1 MMSIHV
7 SLAVG
12 LACLAGINTHPTAVN
27 GKLYSASNSETSLTL
42 LFQNN
47 LNFTDDANHIGTIL
61 LDPMT
66 LASGAKACA
75 AIGETLIP
83 QAAIQNYTSDFQH
96 SLAYNAYAGRASQRQ
111 SYIIKDGTVTVDETS
126 RKLIFGRVPCGYQTL
141 PVLCTQSSNQNMAEN
156 AVATS
161 ANKITVASNGNA
173 FVGFRN
179 QKSFRFQGIPFA
191 NPPSRFEYSTLYS
204 PKGRVINATAYGPD
218 CSQGSDLQV
227 TPYIPKAGSTKNLRP
242 VHLWIHGGGFTGGN
256 GADPGSDGGQLASRE
271 DIVVVEINYRLST
284 LGFLA
289 VPGTNITGNYG
300 IADQVVG
307 IKWVIENIASFGG
320 DPEKIV
326 ISGGSAGA
334 GSVRTHLGSPKS
346 IGKFRGAIAM
356 SNLGGGVDLGLDG
369 DYGTTYSSYLS
380 IADSYN
386 RSAALF
392 SEAGCNQATVE
403 AQVACLKTIP
413 AQTIVNL
420 ATVARYVVQDGVYVT
435 TGSLNVYNSNG
446 STASVN
452 TIWGNI
458 VNDGASFSTYSTKP
472 IANHTQGLMV
482 GLGISEAYAQK
493 IIDSGLFPYWDT
505 GNATLDSFNV
515 SQRIATDKTFRC
527 IDQATV
533 YAGVHSGAFKTSYYY
548 QLERAYGGYNPNNVD
563 GIGPIEPGYP
573 NGDPE
578 KPYFRLHGADMP
590 WVFVSG
596 VPPDAVSKFSD
607 CPKANLYTIR
617 DDNDLRSVQLSS
629 AYFASF
635 VRELQPNPEATYL
648 SVRGYTDSIAG
659 VAASDAWEP
668 VSGLEGPIK
677 RLDVVSKTDT
687 FQDREQCNFLNY
699 SVSYY
704 INERLKR
711 GKLI

>member
-1 MMSIHV
+1 MR
-7 SLAVG
+7 LCVG
-12 LACLAGINTHPTAVN
+12 LAARLGCLAGVIAHPATP
-27 GKLYSASNSETSLTL
+27 SAKFNDTSNSATSLTL
-42 LFQNN
+42 LYQNN
-47 LNFTDDANHIGTIL
+47 LNFTDDVNHIGAVL
-61 LDPMT
+61 LDPMI

-75 AIGETLIP
+75 AIGESLIS
-83 QAAIQNYTSDFQH
+83 QAAIRNHTYDFER
-96 SLAYNAYAGRASQRQ
+96 SLAYIAYAGRASQGQ
-111 SYIIKDGTVTVDETS
+111 SYMIEDGTVTVDQTS
-126 RKLIFGRVPCGYQTL
+126 GELIFGRAPCGTNQTL

-161 ANKITVASNGNA
+161 ANEIVVASNGNT
-173 FVGFRN
+173 FIGFRN

-191 NPPSRFEYSTLYS
+191 DPPSRFEFSRLYS
-204 PKGRVINATAYGPD
+204 PKGRAINATAYGAN
-218 CSQGSDLQV
+218 CAQGSDPTSSEDCLFVNIQ
-227 TPYIPKAGSTKNLRP
+227 TPYIPKAGSTKDLRP

-256 GADPGSDGGQLASRE
+256 GADAGSDGGQLASRE

-289 VPGTNITGNYG
+289 VPGTNVTGNYG

-307 IKWVIENIASFGG
+307 IEWVAENIAAFGG

-334 GSVRTHLGSPKS
+334 GSVRTHLGSPRS

-392 SEAGCNQATVE
+392 SEAGCNQTSVE
-403 AQVACLKTIP
+403 AQVACLRTVP

-435 TGSLNVYNSNG
+435 TDNLNVYNRNG

-452 TIWGNI
+452 TIWGTAAD
-458 VNDGASFSTYSTKP
+458 DGASFSTYSTEP
-472 IANHTQGLMV
+472 IANQTQGLMV
-482 GLGISEAYAQK
+482 GLGISKAYAQAV
-493 IIDSGLFPYWDT
+493 IDSGLFPYFDT

-515 SQRIATDKTFRC
+515 SQRVTTDKMFRC

-533 YAGVHSGAFKTSYYY
+533 YAGIHSGVFKTSYYY
-548 QLERAYGGYNPNNVD
+548 QLERTYGGYNPDNVD
-563 GIGPIEPGYP
+563 ATGPIEPGYP
-573 NGDPE
+573 NGNPE
-578 KPYFRLHGADMP
+578 KPYFRLHGGDMP
-590 WVFVSG
+590 WVF
-596 VPPDAVSKFSD
+596 
-607 CPKANLYTIR
+607 ANLYTVR
-617 DDNDLRSVQLSS
+617 NDNDLKSVQLSS

-635 VRELQPNPEATYL
+635 VRELQPNPGDEYL
-648 SVRGYTDSIAG
+648 SVRGYTDTSSG
-659 VAASDAWEP
+659 VAASGPWEP
-668 VSGLEGPIK
+668 VSGLDGPIK

-687 FQDREQCNFLNY
+687 FQDVEQCSFLNY

-704 INERLKR
+704 IDGGLKSARLF
-711 GKLI
+711 